1 MKNKIL
7 GVIGIVWGVAIII
20 NWLFTPAA
28 GNESYQA
35 GQLLSVAFG
44 VVLAG
49 AGGYTF
55 LKAKQTKP
63 E

>member
-7 GVIGIVWGVAIII
+7 GAIGVLWGGAIIA
-20 NWLFTPAA
+20 NWLLTPAA
-28 GNESYQA
+28 GNEAYNM
-35 GQLLSVAFG
+35 GQLLAIAFG
-44 VVLAG
+44 VVLLS

-63 E
+63 D

>member
-7 GVIGIVWGVAIII
+7 GVIGVAWGSAIII
-20 NWLFTPAA
+20 NWILTPAA
-28 GNESYQA
+28 GNEAYNM
-35 GQLLSVAFG
+35 GQLLSVVFG
-44 VVLAG
+44 GVLVL

-55 LKAKQTKP
+55 LKTKQTKP